1 MGIERARPGLV
12 QPAHQHNLQEIRA
25 MPTLPSGRT
34 LGLASTID
42 YAQLVWREQTH
53 IVNRA
58 DLELVRLPEDL
69 YPGIAVVE
77 RTDDGRDE
85 PLGLSI
91 REFLDG
97 KGGFSTEDRTAY
109 AEWLQLPHVVA
120 RLQQDLDALR
130 AALAQTR
137 FRLPANVRE
146 LFPEEHAAEALLDLA
161 MHGMEAG
168 DPDATGKP
176 AAGE

>member
-1 MGIERARPGLV
+1 
-12 QPAHQHNLQEIRA
+12 

-34 LGLASTID
+34 LGLASTIN
-42 YAQLVWREQTH
+42 YAQLVWRVQTH
-53 IVNRA
+53 IFNRA
-58 DLELVRLPEDL
+58 GLEMIRQPQDL

-97 KGGFSTEDRTAY
+97 KGGFSPEDRAAY
-109 AEWLQLPHVVA
+109 AEWLQLPHVIA

-146 LFPEEHAAEALLDLA
+146 LFPEEHAADALLDLA
-161 MHGMEAG
+161 MHGAG
-168 DPDATGKP
+168 IGESDAIGKP
-176 AAGE
+176 TPGE